1 MFVICHLWPFV
12 RATQSDSLACLAILI
27 HNSHMLEETSVQ
39 QRMDGYTKAS
49 IYIQWKIIQP
59 WKEMLTRAMT
69 QMTLKDIMLSEMRQS
84 QNDRYCTILL
94 TGVIQGGTK

>member
-69 QMTLKDIMLSEMRQS
+69 QMTLKDMLSEMRQS
-84 QNDRYCTILL
+84 QKNTACIHLYRI
-94 TGVIQGGTK
+94 